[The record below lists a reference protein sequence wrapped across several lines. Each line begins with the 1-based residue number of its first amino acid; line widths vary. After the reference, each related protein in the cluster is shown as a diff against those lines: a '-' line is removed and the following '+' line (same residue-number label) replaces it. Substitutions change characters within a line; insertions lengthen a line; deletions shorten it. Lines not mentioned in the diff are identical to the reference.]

1 MGWVQSNTAATP
13 NSLDGYILYMNNS
26 TTQAVLGLQNGN
38 AFVNSLATL
47 FLTTPLNTT
56 DRFRLRMR
64 AEGSVSVALDAY
76 VERLGTS
83 GWEIIG
89 QASVIDAAANRI
101 GSAGSVGFGG
111 YVENTYTYDNFTRVY
126 LLP

>member
-1 MGWVQSNTAATP
+1 
-13 NSLDGYILYMNNS
+13 MNNS
-26 TTQAVLGLQNGN
+26 TTQAVLGRQSGS

-64 AEGSVSVALDAY
+64 AVGSNPVALDAF

-89 QASVIDAAANRI
+89 QAGVSDAAANRI
-101 GSAGSVGFGG
+101 DSAGSVGFGG
-111 YVENTYTYDNFTRVY
+111 YVESSYTYDNFTRVF